1 MADEEVLRYK
11 IKICLLGDEGVG
23 KSSLIKRFVL
33 DQFSDDYIPT
43 LGTKITKHEVRLG
56 RDGNVYEMVLLI
68 YDINGHWST
77 LGQTIE
83 DFTQMIPSNFFS
95 NAEGLMLVCDLTNR
109 ESFYN
114 YEFWHDNVLKALG
127 KDVPGI
133 FLGNKSD
140 LLQDIKVTNED
151 IQDLIDEK
159 KAPFLMTSAKTGRN
173 VEDAFR
179 QLAQVIVT
187 NLMSR

>member
-83 DFTQMIPSNFFS
+83 DFTHMIPANFYS
-95 NAEGLMLVCDLTNR
+95 NAEGLLLVCDLTR
-109 ESFYN
+109 KDSFLN
-114 YEFWHDNVLKALG
+114 MDFWQSNLIKALG
-127 KDVPGI
+127 KDVPSV

-140 LLQDIKVTNED
+140 LKDEIKVW
-151 IQDLIDEK
+151 DEEVQGLK
-159 KAPFLMTSAKTGRN
+159 QEKNAAFLYTSAKTGEN
-173 VEDAFR
+173 VEAAFKT
-179 QLAQVIVT
+179 LAGSILD
-187 NLMSR
+187 NLLNR